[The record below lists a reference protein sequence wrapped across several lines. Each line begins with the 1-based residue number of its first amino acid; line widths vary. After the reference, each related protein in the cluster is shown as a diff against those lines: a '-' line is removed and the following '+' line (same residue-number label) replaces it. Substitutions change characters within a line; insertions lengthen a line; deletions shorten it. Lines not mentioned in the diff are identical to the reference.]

1 MLKLFINVQ
10 KSANSQLK
18 HNPGKSLLYVHF
30 DLVCN
35 FNVLLDFL
43 LSTST
48 WTEVFN
54 TKEFGIL

>member
-48 WTEVFN
+48 
-54 TKEFGIL
+54 